1 MLNINYNLRDPKASK
16 ETPINIVLRYKELK
30 LVYPSGMKIN
40 PIFWNKDEQKARQ
53 TPKFSNF
60 PQFNRRLELLA
71 TAINLVFDK
80 YLNENENKI
89 PSIEIFKQ
97 ILDIKLERVI
107 ETKYTFFT
115 FFQKYIDNLKY
126 KTNPNTGKLI
136 SKTTICSYQNT
147 LNILIEFQKVVK
159 RKIVFENIDMDF
171 YFNLIEYLTTNRK
184 QSTNTIGKII
194 KNIKVILN
202 DATENEL
209 NTNLSY
215 KSKRFVPISEK
226 SFSIYLNEKEL
237 TEIHNLDLSQ
247 NKKLEVVRDLFLI
260 GCYTGLRYSDYSN
273 IKTKN
278 IDIENNLLEIQPQ
291 KTDTI
296 VLIPL
301 HNVVKT
307 ILCKYNY
314 VLPKSI
320 SNQKTNDYLKEIGIK
335 AELLNVKVTKKITKG
350 GLPLEHNMFKYELL
364 CSHTARRSF
373 ATNLYLSGFPSISI
387 MKITGHTTEKS
398 FMKYIKVTPKENAKL
413 LQLHWNKETTNLKIV

>member
-40 PIFWNKDEQKARQ
+40 PIFWNKEEQKARQ
-53 TPKFSNF
+53 TTKFSNF
-60 PQFNRRLELLA
+60 PEFNKRLETIA
-71 TAINLVFDK
+71 TTINKVYDK
-80 YLNENENKI
+80 YLNENENEI
-89 PSIEIFKQ
+89 PSIEIFKR
-97 ILDIKLERVI
+97 ILDIKLERVV

-115 FFQKYIDNLKY
+115 YFQKYIDSLKY
-126 KTNPNTGKLI
+126 RTNPNTGKLI
-136 SKTTICSYQNT
+136 RKSTICSYQNT

-159 RKIVFENIDMDF
+159 RKIVFENIDIDF
-171 YFNLIEYLTTNRK
+171 YDNLIKYLNENRK

-202 DATENEL
+202 DATEIGL
-209 NTNLSY
+209 NTNLTF
-215 KSKRFVPISEK
+215 KSKRFVSIFEK

-260 GCYTGLRYSDYSN
+260 GCYTGLRYSDYST

-278 IDIENNLLEIQPQ
+278 IDIENNLLEIKTQ

-296 VLIPL
+296 VVIPL

-335 AELLNVKVTKKITKG
+335 AELLNVKVTKEITKG
-350 GLPLEHNMFKYELL
+350 GLSIEHNMFKYELL
-364 CSHTARRSF
+364 CSHTGRRSF

-398 FMKYIKVTPKENAKL
+398 FMKYIKITPNENAKL
-413 LQLHWNKETTNLKIV
+413 LQLHWNKENALRIV

>member
-40 PIFWNKDEQKARQ
+40 PIFWNKEEQKARQ
-53 TPKFSNF
+53 TTKFSNF
-60 PQFNRRLELLA
+60 PEFNKRLETIA
-71 TAINLVFDK
+71 TTINKVYDK
-80 YLNENENKI
+80 YLNENENEI
-89 PSIEIFKQ
+89 PSIEIFKR
-97 ILDIKLERVI
+97 ILDIKLERVV

-115 FFQKYIDNLKY
+115 YFQKYIDSLKY
-126 KTNPNTGKLI
+126 RTNPNTGKLI
-136 SKTTICSYQNT
+136 RKSTICSYQNT

-159 RKIVFENIDMDF
+159 RKIVFENIDIDF
-171 YFNLIEYLTTNRK
+171 YDNLIKYLNENRK

-202 DATENEL
+202 DATEIGL
-209 NTNLSY
+209 NTNLTF
-215 KSKRFVPISEK
+215 KSKRFVSIFEK

-260 GCYTGLRYSDYSN
+260 GCYTGLRYSDYST

-278 IDIENNLLEIQPQ
+278 IDIENNLLEIKTQ

-296 VLIPL
+296 VVIPL

-335 AELLNVKVTKKITKG
+335 AELLNVKVTKEITKG
-350 GLPLEHNMFKYELL
+350 GLTIEKNMFKYELL
-364 CSHTARRSF
+364 CSHAGRRSF

-398 FMKYIKVTPKENAKL
+398 FMKYIKITPNENAKL
-413 LQLHWNKETTNLKIV
+413 LQLHWNKENALRIV

>member
-40 PIFWNKDEQKARQ
+40 PIFWNKEEQKARQ
-53 TPKFSNF
+53 TTKFSNF
-60 PQFNRRLELLA
+60 PEFNKRLETIA
-71 TAINLVFDK
+71 TTINKVYDK
-80 YLNENENKI
+80 YLNENENEI
-89 PSIEIFKQ
+89 PSIEIFKR
-97 ILDIKLERVI
+97 ILDIKLERVV

-115 FFQKYIDNLKY
+115 FFQKYIDNLKF

-136 SKTTICSYQNT
+136 SKNTIGCYQNT
-147 LNILIEFQKVVK
+147 LNILIEFQKVVN

-171 YFNLIEYLTTNRK
+171 YYNLIEYLTKNRK
-184 QSTNTIGKII
+184 QATNTIGKVI
-194 KNIKVILN
+194 KNLKVILN
-202 DATENEL
+202 DATEIGL
-209 NTNLSY
+209 NTNLTF
-215 KSKRFVPISEK
+215 KSKHFKSISEK

-320 SNQKTNDYLKEIGIK
+320 SNQKTNEYLKEIGIK

-350 GLPLEHNMFKYELL
+350 GLPIEHNMFKYELL
-364 CSHTARRSF
+364 CSHAARRSF
-373 ATNLYLSGFPSISI
+373 STNLYLSGFPSISI

-398 FMKYIKVTPKENAKL
+398 FMKYIKITPNENAKL
-413 LQLHWNKETTNLKIV
+413 LQLHWDKENANLKIV